1 MVPPHPIP
9 NWVVKRTYAD
19 GTYTA
24 GCWESR
30 ETRGVF
36 YIPKFEIHRLNSRT
50 GSRRYEVKENRLE
63 KTRCDESSTIS
74 SKTDVRQSLKVVE
87 S

>member
-36 YIPKFEIHRLNSRT
+36 SFPRF
-50 GSRRYEVKENRLE
+50 E
-63 KTRCDESSTIS
+63 KTQVGKAKMDDSST
-74 SKTDVRQSLKVVE
+74 KKEYNLETRGTVVKARQQQMQDKPVRQVRE
-87 S
+87 